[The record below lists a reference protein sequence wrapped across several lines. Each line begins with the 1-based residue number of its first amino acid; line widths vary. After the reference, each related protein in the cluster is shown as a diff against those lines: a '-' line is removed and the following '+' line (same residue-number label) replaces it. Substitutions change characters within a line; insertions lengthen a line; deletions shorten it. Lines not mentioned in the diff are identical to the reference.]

1 MPFHMHINLELIECV
16 YLVSAMLMEI
26 PYMAGAC
33 ASSLKQWCGAARLI
47 ALVLYRLAVNASTK
61 LLIQWI

>member
-1 MPFHMHINLELIECV
+1 MPFHMHTNLELMECV

-33 ASSLKQWCGAARLI
+33 ASSLKQWCAARLI
-47 ALVLYRLAVNASTK
+47 ALVTVQAS
-61 LLIQWI
+61 